1 VALHSVEKLFSTPA
15 KGDVLLPANIVGQE
29 LHGIESGTAGK
40 VAQRRE
46 SAPWTTTEEL
56 PP

>member
-1 VALHSVEKLFSTPA
+1 VEKLFSTSA